1 MVKITLYWS
10 VPLSPG
16 VSAVSSPGSC
26 HSSLS
31 SHLTLQP
38 GYTVSYQ
45 SGGNSSRPSSENHPY
60 FMELKETYK
69 TINRHGSAHGWH
81 EDISGRRRCW
91 QSGWRRRRLQ
101 SRTNKLCRRKLWRC
115 SSFLVAQYSSR
126 LLTCLSK
133 LESIR
138 FIEGSSSLQV
148 LRVDLI
154 GPRRRGTT
162 FSQYHNVSHVV
173 DASS

>member
-1 MVKITLYWS
+1 MYLFLQEFLLFLRQGHAILLFLHTWPFNLDIQFHIRAAVTL
-10 VPLSPG
+10 
-16 VSAVSSPGSC
+16 A
-26 HSSLS
+26 
-31 SHLTLQP
+31 
-38 GYTVSYQ
+38 
-45 SGGNSSRPSSENHPY
+45 RPSSENHPY

-69 TINRHGSAHGWH
+69 TIDRHGSAHGWH

-101 SRTNKLCRRKLWRC
+101 SRTNKLCLRKLWRC